1 MAGDAWLES
10 LDEFKQLQKYENAKQ
25 QKRNDMMKAERTV
38 RGDWKPRT
46 KGRGDWICPRHECGN
61 INFGY
66 RDECNLC
73 GENRPKSN
81 FFNIKGRF
89 VRPSDTGGEI
99 GEEASTKSGGLFNAE
114 DWICRC
120 GNINWAKRSACHE
133 CGRARIELAPRLG
146 ARMADSEGRAI
157 KSELA
162 SRAKDK
168 KDDVP
173 NDVPFDSIRDPV
185 KYTRE
190 LMSAADCAR
199 VGRGKFAR
207 TNPAE
212 VYGEG
217 SMSGMER
224 LTVGD
229 SSLKARY
236 DEFISRH
243 KTDNDNELSR
253 LPGFSKRQRKISD
266 EDEDL
271 GLEAKR
277 ELEIEDEMQG
287 KMEDPNKEQREILAR
302 AIKEEQLRDLKYKA
316 EKKAEEM
323 GILWYDDYSGCEDY
337 AARNKRNIDVERS
350 NANYEGN
357 LPERRERRPSSSD
370 DDDDIPTGEE
380 APKHP
385 WDFNIDTSKSRQMA
399 EQNAAAEKDDNPV
412 FNLLDEKE
420 RKRLLE
426 KKLEKQMKKIQKQM
440 EKEKQRIEKRKEEKA
455 EKRKQKKEGVLGLEI
470 GNNNPATK
478 PETVILGEVK
488 VKDEVKKEIKEEADS
503 DDDVDG
509 VPMED
514 DKVAEVAKIKHH
526 VIPGGLLEPEQ
537 RDTVKLALK
546 MQPRKMVQRSNV
558 KKNFIIKAKKR

>member
-1 MAGDAWLES
+1 MGTHPIFESDFDCLTEMGGGGDAWLES
-10 LDEFKQLQKYENAKQ
+10 LDEFKLLKKYEDAKQ

-38 RGDWKPRT
+38 RGDWKPRS

-168 KDDVP
+168 TDRPKE
-173 NDVPFDSIRDPV
+173 VPFDQIKDPV

-190 LMSAADCAR
+190 LMTAADCAR
-199 VGRGKFAR
+199 VGRGKFAM

-212 VYGEG
+212 VYGDG
-217 SMSGMER
+217 SMAGMER
-224 LTVGD
+224 VNPMIGD

-236 DEFISRH
+236 DEFMTRSRGNDDMGPKGIS
-243 KTDNDNELSR
+243 
-253 LPGFSKRQRKISD
+253 LPGFHRGYKKGGASSD
-266 EDEDL
+266 DDEDL
-271 GLEAKR
+271 GQEAKR
-277 ELEIEDEMQG
+277 EIEIEDEMDG
-287 KMEDPNKEQREILAR
+287 TTEEDPN
-302 AIKEEQLRDLKYKA
+302 A

-323 GILWYDDYSGCEDY
+323 GILWYDQYSTAEEY
-337 AARNKRNIDVERS
+337 AARSKRDRELEAS
-350 NANYEGN
+350 NENYTGAR
-357 LPERRERRPSSSD
+357 LPDRVRRKSSSD
-370 DDDDIPTGEE
+370 EDEE
-380 APKHP
+380 TNEQPKHP
-385 WDFNIDTSKSRQMA
+385 WDFNIDASRQKLAA
-399 EQNAAAEKDDNPV
+399 EQNAEAEDENPV

-426 KKLEKQMKKIQKQM
+426 KKLEKQMKKIQKQL
-440 EKEKQRIEKRKEEKA
+440 EKEKLRVEEK
-455 EKRKQKKEGVLGLEI
+455 KE
-470 GNNNPATK
+470 
-478 PETVILGEVK
+478 
-488 VKDEVKKEIKEEADS
+488 VKDEPKS
-503 DDDVDG
+503 DDDEDVDG

-514 DKVAEVAKIKHH
+514 GEDKVAEKAKFRHPA
-526 VIPGGLLEPEQ
+526 IPGGLLEPEQ
-537 RDTVKLALK
+537 RNTVKLALK
-546 MQPRKMVQRSNV
+546 MQPKKMIQRNNV
-558 KKNFIIKAKKR
+558 KKTFTVKKKR

>member
-1 MAGDAWLES
+1 MGTHPIFESDFDCLTEMGGGGDAWLES
-10 LDEFKQLQKYENAKQ
+10 LDEFKLLKKYEDAKQ

-38 RGDWKPRT
+38 RGDWKPRS

-168 KDDVP
+168 DGSAKEVP
-173 NDVPFDSIRDPV
+173 YDNIKDPV

-190 LMSAADCAR
+190 LMAAADCAR
-199 VGRGKFAR
+199 VGRGKFVM

-212 VYGEG
+212 IYGQG
-217 SMSGMER
+217 SMAGMER
-224 LTVGD
+224 HNPTIGD
-229 SSLKARY
+229 TTINARY
-236 DEFISRH
+236 NEFMSRSRGSGGDEQQ
-243 KTDNDNELSR
+243 LS
-253 LPGFSKRQRKISD
+253 LPGFHRRKRRASN
-266 EDEDL
+266 EEEDL
-271 GLEAKR
+271 GLEAKK
-277 ELEIEDEMQG
+277 ELEIEDELDG
-287 KMEDPNKEQREILAR
+287 KGEQDPNAENREILRR
-302 AIKEEQLRDLKYKA
+302 ALREDQLRDLKYKA
-316 EKKAEEM
+316 EKTAEKM
-323 GILWYDDYSGCEDY
+323 GILYYDDYSTAEEF
-337 AARNKRNIDVERS
+337 AARVGREKDQKES
-350 NANYEGN
+350 NENYIGPT
-357 LPERRERRPSSSD
+357 LPERVRRASTSED
-370 DDDDIPTGEE
+370 EE
-380 APKHP
+380 QPKHP
-385 WDFNIDTSKSRQMA
+385 WDFNIDASRQKLAA
-399 EQNAAAEKDDNPV
+399 EQFGSTEDENPV

-440 EKEKQRIEKRKEEKA
+440 EKEKSR
-455 EKRKQKKEGVLGLEI
+455 
-470 GNNNPATK
+470 
-478 PETVILGEVK
+478 LGERR
-488 VKDEVKKEIKEEADS
+488 KD
-503 DDDVDG
+503 
-509 VPMED
+509 
-514 DKVAEVAKIKHH
+514 
-526 VIPGGLLEPEQ
+526 
-537 RDTVKLALK
+537 
-546 MQPRKMVQRSNV
+546 
-558 KKNFIIKAKKR
+558 KA